1 VVRTHVKERGGSG
14 VKGSGR
20 PRVSLCIPAYQA
32 ERYLRETL
40 DSCLAQDYPD
50 FEVVVIDNN
59 SSDGTRDILASVKD
73 ERVRVIRNETT
84 LPLVEN
90 WNLAVRMSRGEFVK
104 LVCADDVL
112 EPDCVA
118 EQSAILGG
126 SPEVSLVSSRIDFID
141 SEGQL
146 LRRARGLGGIV
157 GHHPGERVVRQL
169 VRTGSYPVG
178 PAVAVMFRRAD
189 FDRIGGFAGDLVL
202 TNDIDLW
209 VRLLRCGDFFGVA
222 RTLGALRFTIGG
234 LTSSMSMRSQL
245 AQRSEFVRRLAADP
259 RWNVTV
265 LDRVLGHFNRYDMQL
280 RLSVLY
286 KWSAL
291 RSRSRRRQQVGT
303 AHDDRRMMV
312 APSRAG

>member
-1 VVRTHVKERGGSG
+1 M
-14 VKGSGR
+14 KGSGR

-50 FEVVVIDNN
+50 FEVVVVDNN
-59 SSDGTRDILASVKD
+59 SSDGTREILETVKD

-84 LPLVEN
+84 LPVVEN

-104 LVCADDVL
+104 VVCADDIL
-112 EPDCVA
+112 DPDCVA
-118 EQSAILGG
+118 AQSAILGD
-126 SPEVSLVSSRIDFID
+126 SPDVALVSSRIDFID
-141 SEGQL
+141 AEGQL

-157 GHHPGERVVRQL
+157 GRQSGERVVRQL

-178 PAVAVMFRRAD
+178 PAVAVMFRRED
-189 FDRIGGFAGDLVL
+189 FDRTGGFGGDLVL

-222 RTLGALRFTIGG
+222 KTLGALRFTIGS

-259 RWNVTV
+259 GWNVTV

-280 RLSVLY
+280 RLSLLY
-286 KWSAL
+286 KLSAL
-291 RSRSRRRQQVGT
+291 RSRARRRQGLGP
-303 AHDDRRMMV
+303 ALGADRAM
-312 APSRAG
+312 AAQSRTG

>member
-1 VVRTHVKERGGSG
+1 M
-14 VKGSGR
+14 KGSGR

-32 ERYLRETL
+32 ERYLQQTL

-59 SSDGTRDILASVKD
+59 SSDGTREILETVKD

-84 LPLVEN
+84 LPVVEN

-104 LVCADDVL
+104 VVCADDIL

-118 EQSAILGG
+118 AQSAVLGD
-126 SPEVSLVSSRIDFID
+126 SPDVALVSSRIDFID
-141 SEGQL
+141 AEGQL

-157 GHHPGERVVRQL
+157 GRQSGERVVRQL

-189 FDRIGGFAGDLVL
+189 FDRTGGFGSDLVL
-202 TNDIDLW
+202 TSDIDLW

-222 RTLGALRFTIGG
+222 KTLGALRFTLGS
-234 LTSSMSMRSQL
+234 LTSSMSTRSQL

-259 RWNVTV
+259 GWNVTV

-280 RLSVLY
+280 RLSLLY
-286 KWSAL
+286 KLSAF
-291 RSRSRRRQQVGT
+291 RSRARRRHGLGP
-303 AHDDRRMMV
+303 APDADRVM
-312 APSRAG
+312 AAQSRAG